1 MLGGYGPEGRNGKSV
16 LVNVFQGL
24 LGPDYATA
32 AVPGLLRLKRGETHP
47 TELADLFGRRFV
59 TAIETG
65 EGEQLN
71 DALVKQLTG
80 GDMVKARRMREDS
93 WEFQPTHHP
102 WIATNS
108 LPGADA
114 TDRALWSGFRVI
126 PFRRRFLMKGD
137 EGYEGDNKICH
148 ADASLVGTILADE
161 REGVFAWMPGDVV
174 HEQHVVVGGEGL
186 AQGGVHLQIN
196 ELRPPEDLDTVLFG

>member
-1 MLGGYGPEGRNGKSV
+1 
-16 LVNVFQGL
+16 
-24 LGPDYATA
+24 
-32 AVPGLLRLKRGETHP
+32 
-47 TELADLFGRRFV
+47 
-59 TAIETG
+59 
-65 EGEQLN
+65 
-71 DALVKQLTG
+71 
-80 GDMVKARRMREDS
+80 
-93 WEFQPTHHP
+93 
-102 WIATNS
+102 
-108 LPGADA
+108 
-114 TDRALWSGFRVI
+114 
-126 PFRRRFLMKGD
+126 MKGD